1 MSWAIII
8 IGTVVIALVFF
19 EWRSRN
25 KPMPSA
31 LLQYRT
37 HPRAKS
43 PFDGSPEIEKPR
55 D

>member
-25 KPMPSA
+25 KPLPSGLA
-31 LLQYRT
+31 DT
-37 HPRAKS
+37 TTGTNI
-43 PFDGSPEIEKPR
+43 DGTYGRGRRRS
-55 D
+55 